1 MYCYYLETKDY
12 YYDFDW
18 YMYVKIDMYCVCKTE
33 KMSKI
38 WHSEI

>member
-1 MYCYYLETKDY
+1 MINS